1 MKCVNLS
8 HPDFKSLLKESGIS
22 KQLLEVEVFHWMK
35 TNPDEDR
42 FPLLDELQIV
52 KPEIQKLFEL
62 NPELTNIGTQKQYSQ
77 YLYTIFPD
85 SKVKDIVYHGSI
97 YDNKQ
102 KFKESTRVSGNYFA
116 VNPNEALQHA
126 QRQLQNKEDAVL
138 YSILLNIKNPK
149 IITKPIDYED
159 LDTEVKI
166 YKGDTVFGTD
176 YDAIIAEKV
185 EEYNATKSAETVWL
199 EKQIVIFEPE
209 QAHILGSKQDIEGFK
224 DFVNN
229 NQQSNNTI
237 LYQTKTA
244 NQVRLEILKKVKADS
259 KGFVNP
265 HNYAKL
271 LDLVAEYNKTQ
282 PNKKLSI
289 GKTVTNKYYLL
300 IPNTTMAQQS
310 STMEEANMELE
321 EKLRSWAKENGI
333 SVEALDDAIARFSD
347 RYQTGILGVADFA
360 NMLIGLAEGR
370 AIDTLPE
377 EVAHFA
383 IRILKDKGDIS
394 VLRALEAVVLTDE
407 YAEVKEEYKDVYTT
421 EDQFRE
427 EALGKILAKEIVGQ
441 YKNSEIKGFSLFLKA
456 IKDKFIKWVKGL
468 FTPGSKAV
476 TDIQNVITPLA
487 KSILEGKNFEAAEQ
501 LADDMFFQLEQE
513 TEEEEEPEEVN
524 VLFEQKK
531 QFLEEAKLQLIERV
545 RSLTNAAKSPAVIEK
560 LKKEIDLLENQITLG
575 ELDVA
580 IDSFINLAQ
589 SELFQIF
596 DILEKGIVAKSI
608 NTQTLTTSEKFV
620 DMYANLF
627 HTFLTKLNEWDI
639 PSEQREEL
647 TQSIQKASGIIS
659 ILQPKIDA
667 LAKIEGIK
675 VIKKGNTD
683 AYGEKIDKDFDEQKM
698 YEETVDDVSAY
709 RLQIGNF
716 KNANSKLLRTTLK
729 IIFNAVASVK
739 RFATQTGNDLLK
751 AQDRMLKAG
760 GKIDD
765 LIEYDEK
772 GNKTH
777 YFIREYQ
784 WSKYYKELN
793 KTKEAIAEALG
804 FDEYNAIKKDF
815 LDEKSLKVYKALWKQ
830 FFDTHTV
837 KKKVTTEDIKGMVA
851 TVEITVPNSSY
862 NNPRFEE
869 VMRNEATKAYYTL
882 LINTRIQAVKKLPIK
897 YQTDRIMYMITPI
910 QKSVLDRLTNTQEP
924 FQKRIGKLV
933 RDSMFLDPDDTQ
945 FGQVSVLNN
954 KMVPIFFTKTL
965 DNIDALSYDVA
976 KTTTL
981 FAEMAENFLEKNKI
995 SGDLGAVQLALSK
1008 RNYIKGKQR
1017 KTGIE
1022 GANEYKALELLLDT
1036 LVFGIER
1043 KEVSSQPLPSNKTTE
1058 FLGIAGKKFSWTK
1071 ANQKFTTFIR
1081 DNNLA
1086 LNITTALSGF
1096 LKGSGDS
1103 IIEDQIGIYTTNES
1117 KNWARGEF
1125 ASNIGHV
1132 SSEIGRT
1139 VQTNKM
1145 HLIFQQNQI
1154 VQLDK
1159 VLHDSTRNRATRK
1172 FINKDIIYAPFETGD
1187 YGLKGRITLAIYDN
1201 YRLYNNQFITRARF
1215 QEKKAKEKGVV
1226 NDKAFRKQVAKEW
1239 SDLRSKSLYNAYEV
1253 VDGKL
1258 QVKSEFESHVTDAV
1272 LNTVQGKINH
1282 VTHEIDGTLSDTDK
1296 GALAR
1301 TMLGDYL
1308 LMHRGWFIGMIDS
1321 RFKSEGTNPITE
1333 EEEIGTYRASADFL
1347 WNGLGRAIFK
1357 DKIGLQA
1364 AFATW
1369 HTLSPARKRGVA
1381 KTMLD
1386 LLYLNIV
1393 AMVAAMAN
1401 IAADDD
1407 DDDDWTTQYTAYQ
1420 LNRLLLEQG
1429 AAWSPAELAQMI
1441 DEPVVGA
1448 RMIKD
1453 LLDISESWNFSET
1466 YQGGM
1471 YEGST
1476 HAAKWWFKKVPI
1488 RNLYEMQFPQDKN
1501 NFIKQMVDSKYYQFM
1516 SPEQKYHIGLLGTVR
1531 NWLIPSD
1538 LASDYSDVVPELV
1551 DELQQDTS
1559 VYNGFN

>member
-1 MKCVNLS
+1 M
-8 HPDFKSLLKESGIS
+8 
-22 KQLLEVEVFHWMK
+22 
-35 TNPDEDR
+35 
-42 FPLLDELQIV
+42 
-52 KPEIQKLFEL
+52 FEL